1 MGWPGGKAKQ
11 LSWNTRD
18 QQGRLTFLSPEV
30 ASPLRP
36 VGSVFSLTSC
46 KRRRAAVDRP
56 LGWAQETCTR
66 GPIRPHL
73 SLSLHSAQPS
83 SPLTIHQCRS
93 CSTVP
98 KPWVR
103 DPLKPG
109 TCLIGTCCPRA
120 WHSSRENTQ
129 LRAYST
135 QASKELSRSHGDHN
149 FNYPPPPLCPQ
160 APKALEAGPQTSAVS
175 YKRRESHHPD

>member
-1 MGWPGGKAKQ
+1 MGQPGGKAQQ

-56 LGWAQETCTR
+56 WGGHRKSAPEGPSGLTCLC
-66 GPIRPHL
+66 PY
-73 SLSLHSAQPS
+73 AQPS
-83 SPLTIHQCRS
+83 PALLSP
-93 CSTVP
+93 STSALP
-98 KPWVR
+98 SPPFPNSWVR

-109 TCLIGTCCPRA
+109 TCLIDTCCPRA

-135 QASKELSRSHGDHN
+135 QASKELIRSHGDHN
-149 FNYPPPPLCPQ
+149 FNYPPAPTLPPGTKSTRGRTTNVCSFL
-160 APKALEAGPQTSAVS
+160 QT
-175 YKRRESHHPD
+175 P